1 MTEAATTEQS
11 TLRAYGVLFIGVIA
25 VSMAAILIR
34 LGQGQDVS
42 SLLIAAGRL
51 TLAALILTPSALRN
65 PRFMAQIRALS
76 RRDMLL
82 IGISG
87 LFLAIH
93 FATWVTSLEYTT
105 VLISV
110 VLVTTTPL
118 WVALLEIFVLRA
130 SLTRGV
136 IVGLIIVLSGSLI
149 IGVSGEPEVADSG
162 NQMIEGGILALIGA
176 MAAAVYLTIG
186 RNLRPRLSLIPYIW
200 LVYGCA
206 ALILLGAVIVSGISI
221 TGYGFEG
228 YLWVIAL
235 ALVPQLIGHS
245 SLNYALAYLPATLVS
260 IATQAEP
267 IGGAILALFI
277 FSEVPGSWQVFG
289 SIVILAGVTLTTLS
303 QSKD

>member
-1 MTEAATTEQS
+1 MTEVATTEQS

-34 LGQGQDVS
+34 LAQGQDVP

-65 PRFMAQIRALS
+65 PRFMAQIRTLS

-82 IGISG
+82 VGVSG

-136 IVGLIIVLSGSLI
+136 IVGLIVVLSGSLI

-162 NQMIEGGILALIGA
+162 NQMIQGGILALIGA

-186 RNLRPRLSLIPYIW
+186 RHLRPRLSLIPYIW

-277 FSEVPGSWQVFG
+277 FSEVPGPWQIFG